1 MPLSPRSIMRYK
13 HLHTRMWANAQR
25 DGRPA
30 EHRWRPLFN
39 AAKFGWRPLLDAAMP
54 CSNSA
59 TPQNPLKFAEV
70 PQTTGSISLASG
82 PRFTILWG
90 HGEDTLLLNKFF
102 PIVDTCHSRED
113 IARQS
118 CAIVPMAIFGDFF
131 ASSVFSEPH
140 AAHIRRAF

>member
-1 MPLSPRSIMRYK
+1 MPNVMVALPNTGGALCSMPQS
-13 HLHTRMWANAQR
+13 LA
-25 DGRPA
+25 
-30 EHRWRPLFN
+30 
-39 AAKFGWRPLLDAAMP
+39 DAHYSMP

-59 TPQNPLKFAEV
+59 KTQNPLKFAEV

-118 CAIVPMAIFGDFF
+118 CAMVPMAIFGDFF
-131 ASSVFSEPH
+131 ASCVFSEPH
-140 AAHIRRAF
+140 AAHFRRAF